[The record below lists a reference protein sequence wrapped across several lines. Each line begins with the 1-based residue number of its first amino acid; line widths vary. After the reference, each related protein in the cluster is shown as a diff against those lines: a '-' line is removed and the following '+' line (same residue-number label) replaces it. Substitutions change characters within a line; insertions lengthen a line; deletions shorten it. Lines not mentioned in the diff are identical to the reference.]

1 VAKPIVKWAGGKR
14 RLLPALVAHVPR
26 RMRTYVEPFAGG
38 AALFFHLATSTSHV
52 FERAVLAD
60 RNPELVALYRAVKAD
75 VEAVI
80 AALSVLKARPDRREL
95 FYSLREADTQRMTDV
110 DRAARFVFLNRTGYN
125 GLWRVNSRGVFN
137 VPYGRYKDPKIVDA
151 DRLRA
156 AARALARAEL
166 LHADFG
172 DALRDLHRSD
182 FVYFDPPYVPVSKT
196 AAFTAYAR
204 EGFGPREQERLASVM
219 RELKKR
225 GVRALLSNA
234 GTESARELY
243 KGFRVEEVRAPRAI
257 NSVASK
263 RGEVGELLVRNF

>member
-1 VAKPIVKWAGGKR
+1 
-14 RLLPALVAHVPR
+14 
-26 RMRTYVEPFAGG
+26 MRTYVEPFAGG
-38 AALFFHLATSTSHV
+38 AALFFHLASSASHV

-60 RNPELVALYRAVKAD
+60 KNPELVALYRAVKAD
-75 VEAVI
+75 VDAVI
-80 AALSVLKARPDRREL
+80 VALEALKARPDRRDL
-95 FYSLREADTQRMTDV
+95 FYRLRESKTETMSDV

-151 DRLRA
+151 HRLRVA
-156 AARALARAEL
+156 SRALARAEL
-166 LHADFG
+166 LYADFG
-172 DALRDLHRSD
+172 DALRDLGRQD

-204 EGFGPREQERLASVM
+204 EGFGPKEQERLASVM

-234 GTESARELY
+234 ATDRARDLY
-243 KGFRVEEVRAPRAI
+243 QGFHIEEVRAARAI
-257 NSVASK
+257 NSDPTK
-263 RGEVGELLVRNF
+263 RGQVSELIVRNFG

>member
-1 VAKPIVKWAGGKR
+1 
-14 RLLPALVAHVPR
+14 
-26 RMRTYVEPFAGG
+26 MRTYVEPFAGG
-38 AALFFHLATSTSHV
+38 AALFFHLATSGSHV

-60 RNPELVALYRAVKAD
+60 KNPELMALYRAVKSE

-80 AALSVLKARPDRREL
+80 ASLEVLKARPERREL
-95 FYSLREADTQRMTDV
+95 FYRLRGAKTESMSDV

-125 GLWRVNSRGVFN
+125 GLWRVNSRGVYN
-137 VPYGRYKDPKIVDA
+137 VPYGRYKDPKIVDPE
-151 DRLRA
+151 RMRA
-156 AARALARAEL
+156 ASRALASAEL

-172 DALRDLHRSD
+172 DALAGLGRQD

-204 EGFGPREQERLASVM
+204 EGFGPKEQERLASIM

-234 GTESARELY
+234 ATDGARDLY
-243 KGFRVEEVRAPRAI
+243 KGFHVEEVRAARAI
-257 NSVASK
+257 NSDATK
-263 RGEVGELLVRNF
+263 RGEVGELLVRNFG